1 LRDDE
6 FPLVV
11 EARQFVERL
20 WAQCAP
26 YLDSDLPVAARHD
39 FQQRFWE
46 LYLTHVLLENGVA
59 LIARNQWRV
68 RRKGPDLLAS
78 DGGTWIEA
86 VLASPGTGADAVQE
100 PEPGKAGW
108 VPTDAIKLRLL
119 NAIDAKL
126 CQYKKYQRDG
136 IVRAGDRYVIAVG
149 TAAIYLARLGQTI
162 PYIVCAVL
170 PFGPEQVHIDRES
183 LEIVG
188 ESFAYQPTI
197 AKQSGTEVPTTLFQ
211 DAQSAPI
218 SALLY
223 AWTDEGN
230 RAAVPGHEFVTI
242 HNPLA
247 ANPLPRGFFP
257 FGREY
262 WFEDQLYW
270 VDHRV
275 PKEDSNHHVT

>member
-1 LRDDE
+1 MVGFFRPGSVPDDRYRTLRDDE

-46 LYLTHVLLENGVA
+46 LYLAHALLENGVA
-59 LIARNQWRV
+59 LTQRNQRRV

-78 DGGTWIEA
+78 DGVTWIEA

-126 CQYKKYQRDG
+126 CQYKKLTFPLSD
-136 IVRAGDRYVIAVG
+136 
-149 TAAIYLARLGQTI
+149 L
-162 PYIVCAVL
+162 
-170 PFGPEQVHIDRES
+170 
-183 LEIVG
+183 
-188 ESFAYQPTI
+188 
-197 AKQSGTEVPTTLFQ
+197 KQ
-211 DAQSAPI
+211 I
-218 SALLY
+218 SCGFWRMAL
-223 AWTDEGN
+223 
-230 RAAVPGHEFVTI
+230 
-242 HNPLA
+242 
-247 ANPLPRGFFP
+247 
-257 FGREY
+257 
-262 WFEDQLYW
+262 
-270 VDHRV
+270 
-275 PKEDSNHHVT
+275 